1 MLQELISL
9 LMIGG
14 ATLGSFSTSEKTSL
28 ILLEKTS
35 SRYVI
40 SFDFLVVPASFIFV
54 LVSVSE

>member
-1 MLQELISL
+1 
-9 LMIGG
+9 MIGG

-28 ILLEKTS
+28 ILLEKIS